1 MQGAENNIGDS
12 SQKMRELVQMLDSA
26 DANIQANNENTIT
39 NASKDRLRAKKRQ
52 DEMRQM

>member
-12 SQKMRELVQMLDSA
+12 SRKMRELVQMLDSA

>member
-1 MQGAENNIGDS
+1 MQGAENSVGDS
-12 SQKMRELVQMLDSA
+12 SLKMRELVQMLDSA